1 MKRELVVLAT
11 SVVLSTTISVLLL
24 GWAIAVTRSTQHSEV
39 SDLRAQD
46 EHILKVGQFASSL
59 QPLKGAVNVMFMFQL
74 VSSMEKTTRNMQKS
88 LGNL

>member
-39 SDLRAQD
+39 SDLQAQD